1 MARRPAKRRPRRPA
15 RRPPPRF
22 PRLPALAQRHLDV
35 IGIALVAVAA
45 FLAFVFYMDWAGGE
59 LGEALASALMY
70 LGGRVAY
77 LAPVGIFAVGAVL
90 VLRPMLPTTRPLKA
104 GALCVIA
111 ALLLGL
117 AAQSFGLGPDRPP
130 REGFFD
136 PAFFRSHGGAL
147 GEAFFWA
154 ARLLLQEVGA
164 DILVLFLAVTG
175 LLLLTGATVAGV
187 LKATGEGM
195 ASTTRRVRKST
206 GDFAAVV
213 TRRAPRTGPRRRQGP
228 TRSEPVPGPPAVG
241 PLAPDPVSGGVSGEG
256 GDGLRPP
263 EVEPIVR
270 ATHVEVP
277 PRRDESR
284 DSPYEEVPEF
294 PPAPEF
300 GAGRGKPEEPEPES
314 LDELIESEPTLAD
327 EPPSADEDVTVATG
341 SGRGEGAP
349 SRIPGPDDL
358 TPQGRL
364 RASITEADDFVYVPP
379 RPSFL
384 RRSKEGADRADTG
397 EEVGLGAALVEA
409 LSHFGVDASVTGTV
423 SGPHVTRY
431 ELRLAPGTKMSKV
444 AQLKDDI
451 AYALAAT
458 DVRILAPI
466 PGKTA
471 VGVEVPNRD
480 RKVVYLGDVYQE
492 APSGWSPLTVW
503 LGKDIAGKAIGT
515 DLARQPHLLV
525 AGTTGSGKS
534 GCVNAMLSSI
544 LLHASPHD
552 VKLVL
557 VDPKQ
562 VELNHYESIPHLITP
577 VVTNPRVAAN
587 VLANLIKEME
597 ERYSTMSLARSRN
610 LVELNRTREE
620 RGDRPLPYILCVID
634 ELADLMMV
642 APADVEDAIIRLAQK
657 SRAVGIHLVLATQRP
672 SADIITGMI
681 KANVPARIA
690 FAVSS
695 QTDSRV
701 ILDSNGAES
710 LLGQGDML
718 FRPATES
725 RGARIQGAYIAEDEI
740 ERLTD
745 HWRRQGEP
753 ELHEELLEEV
763 EADESDSPDDFDP
776 DADELLG
783 EAIATVAQL
792 GSAST
797 SMLQRR
803 LRVGYTRA
811 GRLIDMMERRG
822 VISGYEGSK
831 ARQVLISET
840 DVPRVLAALDEP
852 VEAVSAERGER
863 RAAGHRRPHRPAPA
877 RGHACV
883 RIRAMPGIGET
894 LREARI
900 RQQVDIGEVERATKI
915 RAKYLRALENEE
927 FDLLPGPTFV
937 RSFLKT
943 YAEHLGLD
951 ARVLVEEFRAS
962 SEGLPDEDPAPAFR
976 RPPSRREPMRYERR
990 PSPGIRPATGAARR
1004 RGHRRSQLVLFLVA
1018 RQEDLD
1024 RGGAQRRRRRICRR
1038 AGWGDGG
1045 AEQAVKGSVLPG

>member
-1 MARRPAKRRPRRPA
+1 V
-15 RRPPPRF
+15 
-22 PRLPALAQRHLDV
+22 AL
-35 IGIALVAVAA
+35 AA
-45 FLAFVFYMDWAGGE
+45 FLACVFYLGWAGGE
-59 LGEALASALMY
+59 LGEALAGALVY

-77 LAPVGIFAVGAVL
+77 TAPVGVFAVGAVF

-111 ALLLGL
+111 ALLLGV

-130 REGFFD
+130 REEFFD
-136 PAFFRSHGGAL
+136 PAFFRTHGGAL
-147 GEAFFWA
+147 GDALFWV
-154 ARLLLQEVGA
+154 ARLLLQDVGT
-164 DILVLFLAVTG
+164 DILVVFLFVTG

-187 LKATGEGM
+187 LRATGEGM
-195 ASTTRRVRKST
+195 ASTSRRVRQST
-206 GDFAAVV
+206 GEFATLV
-213 TRRAPRTGPRRRQGP
+213 TRRTARTEPRRR
-228 TRSEPVPGPPAVG
+228 RSHSEPAAEPSAGGPVV
-241 PLAPDPVSGGVSGEG
+241 PDPVSDGVSGEG

-277 PRRDESR
+277 PRHD
-284 DSPYEEVPEF
+284 DDGPYGDVPEF
-294 PPAPEF
+294 PAPPEF
-300 GAGRGKPEEPEPES
+300 GAGHGEPEELEPALADEQLEPEA
-314 LDELIESEPTLAD
+314 TLAD
-327 EPPSADEDVTVATG
+327 ELPGDDEDVTVATG
-341 SGRGEGAP
+341 HGRGERPASP
-349 SRIPGPDDL
+349 IPGSDDL

-364 RASITEADDFVYVPP
+364 RASITEAADFVYVPP

-397 EEVGLGAALVEA
+397 EEARLGAALVEA

-431 ELRLAPGTKMSKV
+431 ELRLAPGTKMAKV

-471 VGVEVPNRD
+471 VGVEVPNRN
-480 RKVVYLGDVYQE
+480 RKVVHLGDVYQE

-515 DLARQPHLLV
+515 DLAKQPHLLV

-597 ERYSTMSLARSRN
+597 ERYSIMSLARARN
-610 LVELNRTREE
+610 LVELNRVREK
-620 RGDRPLPYILCVID
+620 RGERPLPYILCVID

-725 RGARIQGAYIAEDEI
+725 RTARIQGAFIAEDEI

-763 EADESDSPDDFDP
+763 ESEGVEAPEDFNP

-831 ARQVLISET
+831 ARQVLISEAE
-840 DVPRVLAALDEP
+840 VPRVLAALDEP
-852 VEAVSAERGER
+852 V
-863 RAAGHRRPHRPAPA
+863 AAGS
-877 RGHACV
+877 
-883 RIRAMPGIGET
+883 
-894 LREARI
+894 
-900 RQQVDIGEVERATKI
+900 Q
-915 RAKYLRALENEE
+915 
-927 FDLLPGPTFV
+927 
-937 RSFLKT
+937 
-943 YAEHLGLD
+943 
-951 ARVLVEEFRAS
+951 
-962 SEGLPDEDPAPAFR
+962 SEG
-976 RPPSRREPMRYERR
+976 
-990 PSPGIRPATGAARR
+990 
-1004 RGHRRSQLVLFLVA
+1004 
-1018 RQEDLD
+1018 
-1024 RGGAQRRRRRICRR
+1024 
-1038 AGWGDGG
+1038 
-1045 AEQAVKGSVLPG
+1045 

>member
-1 MARRPAKRRPRRPA
+1 MVRRPTTRRPRRRA
-15 RRPPPRF
+15 RRLPQLFHLPP
-22 PRLPALAQRHLDV
+22 LEQRHLDV
-35 IGIALVAVAA
+35 IGLALVAVAA
-45 FLAFVFYMDWAGGE
+45 FLACIFYLGWAGGA
-59 LGEALASALMY
+59 LGEGVAEALVVLAGEA
-70 LGGRVAY
+70 AY
-77 LAPVGIFAVGAVL
+77 LAPVAVFAVGATL
-90 VLRPMLPTTRPLKA
+90 VLRPMLPTVRPLKA
-104 GALCVIA
+104 GAVCLGA
-111 ALLLGL
+111 AILLGL
-117 AAQSFGLGPDRPP
+117 AAETFGLGPDRPP
-130 REGFFD
+130 RDGFFD
-136 PAFFRSHGGAL
+136 PVFFRGHGGAV
-147 GEAFFWA
+147 GEALFWLSHA
-154 ARLLLQEVGA
+154 LLQQVGT
-164 DILVLFLAVTG
+164 DILVVFLFLAA

-187 LKATGEGM
+187 VRATGEGV
-195 ASTTRRVRKST
+195 ASTSRRVRQST
-206 GDFAAVV
+206 GEFAALV
-213 TRRAPRTGPRRRQGP
+213 TRRSGRGPRRGRTARPEARARG
-228 TRSEPVPGPPAVG
+228 RADGDDHGAPGDASVHPAVEHDEGGWPHPDDG
-241 PLAPDPVSGGVSGEG
+241 PLH
-256 GDGLRPP
+256 PP

-277 PRRDESR
+277 PREHRSGEESF
-284 DSPYEEVPEF
+284 YGAVPDF
-294 PPAPEF
+294 TAPPEF
-300 GAGRGKPEEPEPES
+300 GEPRGDGEPPAAGRREEHDPTRGAGEASRAEDIEFAE
-314 LDELIESEPTLAD
+314 DEATVAVGAAGDAESEGHDAQAGGT
-327 EPPSADEDVTVATG
+327 
-341 SGRGEGAP
+341 AP
-349 SRIPGPDDL
+349 SEADL

-364 RASITEADDFVYVPP
+364 RATVTEADDFVYVPP
-379 RPSFL
+379 SPSFL
-384 RRSKEGADRADTG
+384 RRSKEDGGRADAG
-397 EEVGLGAALVEA
+397 EERRHGSQLVEA
-409 LSHFGVDASVTGTV
+409 LSHFGVEAAVVGTV

-444 AQLKDDI
+444 SQLKDDI

-471 VGVEVPNRD
+471 VGVEVPNRT
-480 RKVVYLGDVYQE
+480 RRIVHLGDVYQD
-492 APSGWSPLTVW
+492 APSGWSPLSVW

-515 DLARQPHLLV
+515 DLAKQPHLLV

-534 GCVNAMLSSI
+534 GCVNAILSSI

-577 VVTNPRVAAN
+577 VVTSPRVAAN

-597 ERYSTMSLARSRN
+597 ERYSIMSLARARS
-610 LVELNRTREE
+610 LVELNKVRER
-620 RGDRPLPYILCVID
+620 RGERPLPYILCVID

-701 ILDSNGAES
+701 ILDQNGAES

-725 RGARIQGAYIAEDEI
+725 RPARIQGAFISEEEI

-753 ELHEELLEEV
+753 ELHEELLQEV
-763 EADESDSPDDFDP
+763 ETGDDADSADDLDP
-776 DADELLG
+776 NHDELLG

-831 ARQVLISET
+831 ARQVLISEA

-852 VEAVSAERGER
+852 VG
-863 RAAGHRRPHRPAPA
+863 AGA
-877 RGHACV
+877 
-883 RIRAMPGIGET
+883 
-894 LREARI
+894 REA
-900 RQQVDIGEVERATKI
+900 
-915 RAKYLRALENEE
+915 
-927 FDLLPGPTFV
+927 P
-937 RSFLKT
+937 
-943 YAEHLGLD
+943 
-951 ARVLVEEFRAS
+951 
-962 SEGLPDEDPAPAFR
+962 
-976 RPPSRREPMRYERR
+976 
-990 PSPGIRPATGAARR
+990 
-1004 RGHRRSQLVLFLVA
+1004 
-1018 RQEDLD
+1018 
-1024 RGGAQRRRRRICRR
+1024 
-1038 AGWGDGG
+1038 
-1045 AEQAVKGSVLPG
+1045 

>member
-1 MARRPAKRRPRRPA
+1 MARRSPKRRRARRARRSPRRPQ
-15 RRPPPRF
+15 
-22 PRLPALAQRHLDV
+22 LPQLEQRHFDV
-35 IGIALVAVAA
+35 IGLALVAVAA
-45 FLAFVFYMDWAGGE
+45 FLACIFYLGWAGGA
-59 LGEALASALMY
+59 LGEWLADALIF

-77 LAPVGIFAVGAVL
+77 LAPVAVFAVGTTL
-90 VLRPMLPTTRPLKA
+90 VMRPMLPAMRPLKA
-104 GALCVIA
+104 GSLCLGA
-111 ALLLGL
+111 ALLLGF
-117 AAQSFGLGPDRPP
+117 AAATFGLGPDRPP
-130 REGFFD
+130 RAGFFD
-136 PAFFRSHGGAL
+136 PAFFYAHGGAL
-147 GEAFFWA
+147 GEALFWLT
-154 ARLLLQEVGA
+154 RTLLQETGT
-164 DILVLFLAVTG
+164 DILVVFLLLAA

-187 LKATGEGM
+187 IRATSEGM
-195 ASTTRRVRKST
+195 ASTSRRVRQST
-206 GDFAAVV
+206 GEFAALV
-213 TRRAPRTGPRRRQGP
+213 TRRSRRTRRHPRARPRTAER
-228 TRSEPVPGPPAVG
+228 TRAEPAGLAADDDARAKVPGGPAYELEED
-241 PLAPDPVSGGVSGEG
+241 PLH
-256 GDGLRPP
+256 PP

-277 PRRDESR
+277 PREHDGGE
-284 DSPYEEVPEF
+284 ETFLGEVPDFSE
-294 PPAPEF
+294 PPEF
-300 GAGRGKPEEPEPES
+300 GAARISEAPAAPDEHAGGTPALEADPLGGADATAIVPNESASATPEAGEA
-314 LDELIESEPTLAD
+314 TAAVAG
-327 EPPSADEDVTVATG
+327 PSADH
-341 SGRGEGAP
+341 
-349 SRIPGPDDL
+349 L

-364 RASITEADDFVYVPP
+364 RASVTEADEDFVYVPP
-379 RPSFL
+379 RSSFL
-384 RRSKEGADRADTG
+384 RRSKDGGPRADTG
-397 EEVGLGAALVEA
+397 EETRLAKHLVEA
-409 LSHFGVDASVTGTV
+409 LSHFGIEATVTGTV

-471 VGVEVPNRD
+471 VGVEVPNGTRHI
-480 RKVVYLGDVYQE
+480 VHLGDVYQE

-503 LGKDIAGKAIGT
+503 LGKDISGKAIGT
-515 DLARQPHLLV
+515 DLAKQPHLLV

-534 GCVNAMLSSI
+534 GCVNAILSSI

-562 VELNHYESIPHLITP
+562 VELNHYDSIPHLITP
-577 VVTNPRVAAN
+577 VVTSPRVAAN

-597 ERYSTMSLARSRN
+597 ERYSIMSLARARN
-610 LVELNRTREE
+610 LVELNKVRER
-620 RGDRPLPYILCVID
+620 RGERPLPYVLCVID

-701 ILDSNGAES
+701 ILDQNGAES

-725 RGARIQGAYIAEDEI
+725 RPSRIQGAFISEEEI

-763 EADESDSPDDFDP
+763 ASEDEGDSGDDLDP

-831 ARQVLISET
+831 ARQVLIAEA

-852 VEAVSAERGER
+852 
-863 RAAGHRRPHRPAPA
+863 AG
-877 RGHACV
+877 V
-883 RIRAMPGIGET
+883 
-894 LREARI
+894 
-900 RQQVDIGEVERATKI
+900 
-915 RAKYLRALENEE
+915 
-927 FDLLPGPTFV
+927 
-937 RSFLKT
+937 
-943 YAEHLGLD
+943 
-951 ARVLVEEFRAS
+951 
-962 SEGLPDEDPAPAFR
+962 
-976 RPPSRREPMRYERR
+976 
-990 PSPGIRPATGAARR
+990 
-1004 RGHRRSQLVLFLVA
+1004 
-1018 RQEDLD
+1018 
-1024 RGGAQRRRRRICRR
+1024 GAQ
-1038 AGWGDGG
+1038 G
-1045 AEQAVKGSVLPG
+1045 PG